1 MKSLIKN
8 LLREGLI
15 SEEENKYILIPFNPE
30 DYNEDIEEYGLDE
43 DGLFDR
49 VHEIANENGLN
60 ILRDK
65 RLSSVLVD
73 IENKIAIGA
82 VWVSDNNDSF
92 SFDIA
97 LDKKYQNLR
106 LSHLLIDSALGEYQM
121 QNEIYFE
128 MNNKKLPMNVDVINP
143 KLADILK
150 RKYGFRSKEKI
161 SNDRAIMTK
170 K

>member
-1 MKSLIKN
+1 MRTLIKK
-8 LLREGLI
+8 LLRESLI
-15 SEEENKYILIPFNPE
+15 SEEENKYIIIPFNPE
-30 DYNEDIEEYGLDE
+30 DYNENIEEYGLDE
-43 DGLFDR
+43 DELYNR
-49 VHEIANENGLN
+49 AYEIAKENGLN

-73 IENKIAIGA
+73 IENQIPIGG

-97 LDKKYQNLR
+97 LDKNYQNLR
-106 LSHLLIDSALGEYQM
+106 LSHLLIDSALEEYII
-121 QNEIYFE
+121 QNESYFE
-128 MNNKKLPMNVDVINP
+128 MNNKKLPMNIDVINP

-150 RKYGFRSKEKI
+150 KKYGFRSKEKI
-161 SNDRAIMTK
+161 SNNRVIMTK

>member
-106 LSHLLIDSALGEYQM
+106 
-121 QNEIYFE
+121 YFE